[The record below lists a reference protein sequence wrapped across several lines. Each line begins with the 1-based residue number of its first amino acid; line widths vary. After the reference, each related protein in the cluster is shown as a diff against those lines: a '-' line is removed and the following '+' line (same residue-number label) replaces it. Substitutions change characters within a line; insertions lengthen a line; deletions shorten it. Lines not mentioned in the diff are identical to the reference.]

1 MKYFIIASD
10 PHEAW
15 DMQVVGT
22 NAGNTYLF
30 HNKMDAKAAL
40 RQLKLKPMDVKVVYK
55 EDGKVLQKLATLFFG
70 L

>member
-1 MKYFIIASD
+1 MKYFIIARD

-22 NAGNTYLF
+22 NAGNTFLF
-30 HNKMDAKAAL
+30 HNEMDAKAAL
-40 RQLKLKPMDVKVVYK
+40 RQLKLKPRDVTIVWK
-55 EDGKVLQKLATLFFG
+55 EGDKVLKQLASLFFS